1 MCLFISLSTL
11 ISMNIQQILMH
22 LFTVCGS
29 RPCWGVI
36 SSYRHYTIFI
46 KFTKSPIIRHLTIW
60 ILNKKLWTYIW
71 NLCAFRALEKFKAR
85 FVALKW
91 DDRSLAKNPPIAFLH
106 AQTIIQ
112 THKPWLIR
120 PYMISLVFA
129 SSSAWNLYS
138 LSQIFTRLSPSVH
151 WELAS
156 NFTYLEK
163 ISIVS
168 LFKMVL
174 IDPFFPTKFF
184 FTIFSVWNYIIMYLY
199 QFLVKNT
206 PSWKRLFS
214 SYHWNPG
221 AWNST

>member
-91 DDRSLAKNPPIAFLH
+91 DDLTQFWVLQLGKGLFWGTVSRMYTERTLLYHRRRYHVDFLRGHFREILSKNPEPRSRSNLVLGAH
-106 AQTIIQ
+106 TYKNSQTNGTQ
-112 THKPWLIR
+112 H
-120 PYMISLVFA
+120 M
-129 SSSAWNLYS
+129 
-138 LSQIFTRLSPSVH
+138 Q
-151 WELAS
+151 
-156 NFTYLEK
+156 
-163 ISIVS
+163 
-168 LFKMVL
+168 
-174 IDPFFPTKFF
+174 
-184 FTIFSVWNYIIMYLY
+184 
-199 QFLVKNT
+199 
-206 PSWKRLFS
+206 
-214 SYHWNPG
+214 
-221 AWNST
+221 